1 MAGFQFGEHPH
12 IKTEPT
18 LNEVSP
24 EATSN
29 LLQATWSRNGS
40 YQRALELQRS
50 DGSTGKHVTK
60 LQLHGEEEKRETPLW
75 SAVTQDLF
83 ESIFNLCG

>member
-1 MAGFQFGEHPH
+1 MPLCKTHFHHSSIVKYEVLHLWIFLSFYFFLYSMAGFQFGEHPH

-29 LLQATWSRNGS
+29 LLQAT
-40 YQRALELQRS
+40 
-50 DGSTGKHVTK
+50 
-60 LQLHGEEEKRETPLW
+60 
-75 SAVTQDLF
+75 
-83 ESIFNLCG
+83 